1 MVGTYEINKKVGFV
15 EDKDVWEHHTTNPII
30 YYTGKINI
38 ASLKPRKSCKTNGR
52 KGFDAIK

>member
-1 MVGTYEINKKVGFV
+1 MYEINKKVGFV

-38 ASLKPRKSCKTNGR
+38 ASLKPRKSCRTNG
-52 KGFDAIK
+52 